1 MDIKALDERLI
12 SNLESFEESLTVF
25 DELQNDVEKMNNII
39 KEKNKTLDDIKM
51 KYKEEVQ
58 AYREKLE
65 YLNVQVKEKLSAADH
80 DREKIWKES
89 QEVLSSIT
97 LKNQCLD
104 ERVEETLIKLNNI
117 ISEELDKFTQNL
129 SSLDEKTAEGI
140 GSLTTHIKEL
150 NRIMVENIN
159 DEISSIKV
167 KVFNIIEDA
176 KRESLKVKSII
187 EGTEILKDDIQ
198 ASNKQ
203 IEDLKKVSHNQNL
216 QIIYLEN
223 KLKKNNQTQWILF
236 IVSIILIVIMKFI

>member
-1 MDIKALDERLI
+1 
-12 SNLESFEESLTVF
+12 
-25 DELQNDVEKMNNII
+25 
-39 KEKNKTLDDIKM
+39 
-51 KYKEEVQ
+51 
-58 AYREKLE
+58 
-65 YLNVQVKEKLSAADH
+65 
-80 DREKIWKES
+80 
-89 QEVLSSIT
+89 
-97 LKNQCLD
+97 
-104 ERVEETLIKLNNI
+104 
-117 ISEELDKFTQNL
+117 
-129 SSLDEKTAEGI
+129 
-140 GSLTTHIKEL
+140 
-150 NRIMVENIN
+150 MVENIN